1 MNRFLRIALNVLV
14 WSAILAY
21 LVFAAR
27 HCREE
32 QQEERLERVEIR
44 VTDYGERRAV
54 SPQIVREWLDDAQ
67 IALEGQRLAA
77 LDTEHIV
84 RTLVARPHVREV
96 RAYMEQSGTMYITL
110 SQRRPMVRFALGD
123 SDFYVS
129 DDLWV
134 IPAKTGAAEYVP
146 VVTGDFGL
154 PFEAGWFGRI
164 GEPEAA
170 DEKKL
175 QKNYAFLLKL
185 INFVRLT
192 EQSPFWSAAIVQI
205 DVREPRGTAEW
216 REPEIE
222 LIPRVGNHI
231 VALGTLD
238 DAEEK
243 LAKLLLFYRN
253 VLNYEGWDKYALIDV
268 RYRGQVVCR

>member
-1 MNRFLRIALNVLV
+1 MNRFLRIAINVLV

-21 LVFAAR
+21 LVFATR
-27 HCREE
+27 HCREQ
-32 QQEERLERVEIR
+32 QQEERLKRVEIR

-67 IALEGQRLAA
+67 IALEGERLAA

-84 RTLVARPHVREV
+84 RMLAAQPHVREV
-96 RAYMEQSGTMYITL
+96 QTYMEQSGTMHITL
-110 SQRRPMVRFALGD
+110 SQRRPIVRFVRGD
-123 SDFYVS
+123 VDFYVS

-134 IPAKTGAAEYVP
+134 IPAKMGAAEYVP

-154 PFEAGWFGRI
+154 PFETGWFGRI
-164 GEPEAA
+164 EEPEATA
-170 DEKKL
+170 EKKL
-175 QKNYAFLLKL
+175 HKNYAFLLKL

-205 DVREPRGTAEW
+205 NVREPHGVAEW

-222 LIPRVGNHI
+222 FVPRVGNHI

-238 DAEEK
+238 DAAEK

-253 VLNYEGWDKYALIDV
+253 VLHYEGWDKYTLIDV
-268 RYRGQVVCR
+268 RYRGQVVGR